1 MGSLCFNL
9 VANKTEFLSDKYSKI
24 LVLLLLKIFELQKFV
39 IKIYMRKEI
48 GWLLMWDSMSTDS
61 PMDEISNAKMKV
73 EDLEN
78 EIKNIDERLES
89 IKDISDYKS
98 NTEQV
103 KIYENAITFYK
114 NLVMA
119 YKIYIK
125 TFEKNM

>member
-1 MGSLCFNL
+1 
-9 VANKTEFLSDKYSKI
+9 
-24 LVLLLLKIFELQKFV
+24 
-39 IKIYMRKEI
+39 
-48 GWLLMWDSMSTDS
+48 MWDRMSTDS
-61 PMDEISNAKMKV
+61 PMDEISNAKTKV

-78 EIKNIDERLES
+78 EVKNIDKRLES

-98 NTEQV
+98 NTELV
-103 KIYENAITFYK
+103 KVYENTITFYK

>member
-1 MGSLCFNL
+1 
-9 VANKTEFLSDKYSKI
+9 
-24 LVLLLLKIFELQKFV
+24 
-39 IKIYMRKEI
+39 
-48 GWLLMWDSMSTDS
+48 MSTDS
-61 PMDEISNAKMKV
+61 PMDEISNAKTKV

-78 EIKNIDERLES
+78 EIKNIDKRLES

-98 NTEQV
+98 NTELV
-103 KIYENAITFYK
+103 KVYENTLTFYK

>member
-1 MGSLCFNL
+1 
-9 VANKTEFLSDKYSKI
+9 
-24 LVLLLLKIFELQKFV
+24 
-39 IKIYMRKEI
+39 
-48 GWLLMWDSMSTDS
+48 MSTDS
-61 PMDEISNAKMKV
+61 PMDEISNAKTKV

-78 EIKNIDERLES
+78 EIIYIDKRLES
-89 IKDISDYKS
+89 IKDTSDYKS
-98 NTEQV
+98 NTGQV

>member
-1 MGSLCFNL
+1 
-9 VANKTEFLSDKYSKI
+9 
-24 LVLLLLKIFELQKFV
+24 
-39 IKIYMRKEI
+39 
-48 GWLLMWDSMSTDS
+48 MSTDS
-61 PMDEISNAKMKV
+61 PMDEISNAKTKV

-78 EIKNIDERLES
+78 EIKNIDKRLES

-98 NTEQV
+98 NTELV
-103 KIYENAITFYK
+103 KVYENTITFYK

>member
-1 MGSLCFNL
+1 
-9 VANKTEFLSDKYSKI
+9 
-24 LVLLLLKIFELQKFV
+24 
-39 IKIYMRKEI
+39 
-48 GWLLMWDSMSTDS
+48 
-61 PMDEISNAKMKV
+61 MDEISNAKTKV

-78 EIKNIDERLES
+78 EIKNIDKRLES

-98 NTEQV
+98 NTELV
-103 KIYENAITFYK
+103 KVYENTLTFYK

>member
-1 MGSLCFNL
+1 
-9 VANKTEFLSDKYSKI
+9 
-24 LVLLLLKIFELQKFV
+24 
-39 IKIYMRKEI
+39 
-48 GWLLMWDSMSTDS
+48 MSTDS

-78 EIKNIDERLES
+78 EIKNIDKRLES
-89 IKDISDYKS
+89 IKGISDYKS
-98 NTEQV
+98 NTELV
-103 KIYENAITFYK
+103 KVYENAITFYK

>member
-1 MGSLCFNL
+1 
-9 VANKTEFLSDKYSKI
+9 
-24 LVLLLLKIFELQKFV
+24 
-39 IKIYMRKEI
+39 
-48 GWLLMWDSMSTDS
+48 MWDRMSTDS
-61 PMDEISNAKMKV
+61 PMDEISNAKTKV

-78 EIKNIDERLES
+78 EIKNIDKRLES

-98 NTEQV
+98 NTELV
-103 KIYENAITFYK
+103 KVYENTLTFYK

>member
-1 MGSLCFNL
+1 
-9 VANKTEFLSDKYSKI
+9 
-24 LVLLLLKIFELQKFV
+24 
-39 IKIYMRKEI
+39 
-48 GWLLMWDSMSTDS
+48 MWDRMSTDS
-61 PMDEISNAKMKV
+61 PMDEISNAKTKV

-78 EIKNIDERLES
+78 EIKNIDKRLES

-98 NTEQV
+98 NTELV
-103 KIYENAITFYK
+103 KVYENTITFYK